1 MEWKP
6 ARKGKTGIHM
16 SQSLS
21 QVYVHIVFSTKHRQN
36 LIDEQ
41 IEARLF
47 EYIGGVCKGLECN
60 PIKVG
65 GYINAETQRARGFR
79 YAI

>member
-1 MEWKP
+1 
-6 ARKGKTGIHM
+6 M

-47 EYIGGVCKGLECN
+47 EYIGGVCKGLACN

-65 GYINAETQRARGFR
+65 GYINAETQRAQGFR